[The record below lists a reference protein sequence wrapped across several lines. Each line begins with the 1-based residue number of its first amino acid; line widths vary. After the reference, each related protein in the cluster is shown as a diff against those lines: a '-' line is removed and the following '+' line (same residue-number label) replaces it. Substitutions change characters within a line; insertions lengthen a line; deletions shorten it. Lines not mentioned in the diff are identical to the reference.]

1 MNQIEEIIQWVTGLV
16 NEETLYVGVFLAS
29 LIETVFPPIPTLA
42 VFPLAGFV
50 AAQSGMGLLETILL
64 GVIGGIG
71 ASIGSTIIYVVS
83 WKLGRNVILRY
94 LGKIR
99 IRESSLIRAEKWFKK
114 YGDKVVFFGRMV
126 PVMRELVSI
135 PAGILKMNP
144 LKFMF
149 YTFIASIAG
158 FLVDSDDHSGAIP
171 KMTIPPAMIKI
182 KSTPSIFDTFFLA
195 MINEINGRI
204 SAGIPSPI
212 PLII

>member
-1 MNQIEEIIQWVTGLV
+1 M
-16 NEETLYVGVFLAS
+16 YVGVFLAS

-144 LKFMF
+144 LKKMCYKFTRQIVVFGASSSFWHGVLYLQHPYSATCRILTMF
-149 YTFIASIAG
+149 NC
-158 FLVDSDDHSGAIP
+158 
-171 KMTIPPAMIKI
+171 K
-182 KSTPSIFDTFFLA
+182 
-195 MINEINGRI
+195 
-204 SAGIPSPI
+204 
-212 PLII
+212 

>member
-149 YTFIASIAG
+149 YTFVGSCVWSISVILAG
-158 FLVDSDDHSGAIP
+158 YILS
-171 KMTIPPAMIKI
+171 
-182 KSTPSIFDTFFLA
+182 
-195 MINEINGRI
+195 RI
-204 SAGIPSPI
+204 YHNA
-212 PLII
+212 LNL

>member
-149 YTFIASIAG
+149 YTFVGSFVWSISVIYVKQPI
-158 FLVDSDDHSGAIP
+158 L
-171 KMTIPPAMIKI
+171 
-182 KSTPSIFDTFFLA
+182 L
-195 MINEINGRI
+195 
-204 SAGIPSPI
+204 SAFAPRLKNCSF
-212 PLII
+212 